1 MPGQTQ
7 SKTDHTTTGG
17 EPQAQGLVVVLF
29 SLTACPHSILTA
41 AAGSISGERG
51 EVQLPQQNYCS
62 QCPPGY

>member
-1 MPGQTQ
+1 MSGQTQ

-17 EPQAQGLVVVLF
+17 EPQAQGPVAVPF
-29 SLTACPHSILTA
+29 SPTACPHSILTA

-51 EVQLPQQNYCS
+51 EVQLLQQNYCS